1 MRHCSIVGLPGSGKT
16 VFAVKVYKR
25 CERAIF
31 INLGHEDLGCTN
43 ELYWVGEKT
52 VQSGQEAVQAVLS
65 GERCVWLIP
74 EISEVRPFIAELIK
88 YQRAQE
94 TKYPISIFVDEA
106 HLLVPNGSINLAA
119 CIKDEEEPDPWTLLA
134 TNGRRWNLQAVWI
147 TQRPQLLDPTCYKTA
162 VNKFFFRLDPA
173 DINYF
178 KRMGVTISEIKEEF
192 GFDLRV
198 S

>member
-25 CERAIF
+25 CERAVF
-31 INLGHEDLGCTN
+31 INLGHEDLGQSN
-43 ELYWVGEKT
+43 PLYWQGET
-52 VQSGQEAVQAVLS
+52 PATSAQEALQIVL
-65 GERCVWLIP
+65 GGGRCVWLVP
-74 EISEVRPFIAELIK
+74 EISEVRPFIADLIK
-88 YQRAQE
+88 YQREQE
-94 TKYPISIFVDEA
+94 TKFPISVFVDEA
-106 HLLVPNGSINLAA
+106 HLLIPTGSINLAKT
-119 CIKDEEEPDPWTLLA
+119 IKDEEEPDPWTLLA

-178 KRMGVTISEIKEEF
+178 RRMGITIEDIKEEF